1 QLEDIPDY
9 VSVPTAY
16 GDGLYGIWK
25 GFKDLNITGV
35 NKKLPKMCASEV
47 FGPLKKTLNKE
58 QKHPISVS
66 AGQSKSFSIATG
78 IGTYQSLYTL
88 KESEGLVETSKDEET
103 MKMQNLL
110 ASTEGIYGEAASLTS
125 LVAIEKL
132 KKQEKI
138 STDSKV

>member
-1 QLEDIPDY
+1 
-9 VSVPTAY
+9 
-16 GDGLYGIWK
+16 
-25 GFKDLNITGV
+25 
-35 NKKLPKMCASEV
+35 
-47 FGPLKKTLNKE
+47 
-58 QKHPISVS
+58 S

-138 STDSKV
+138 STDSKVVSILTSTGLKDTESTAENLSDIEVIKPQID